1 MSTFIGTIIIK
12 NINEIYH
19 VLLLTIAVMVSATNF
34 GLTKALT
41 YTVAYEKEQHVMN
54 QHSSTIITLSLMQ
67 FFNTGSNY
75 FLK

>member
-1 MSTFIGTIIIK
+1 
-12 NINEIYH
+12 
-19 VLLLTIAVMVSATNF
+19 MVSATNF